1 MTALRQRMIQ
11 DMQIRNLSPRTI
23 ECYTYHVSCFA
34 KHFGRSPDELGPE
47 QVRAYQVYLVQEKK
61 ASWSSFNQA
70 VCALRFLYG
79 TTLGQPW
86 PVVQIPFAQ
95 KPKTLPVVL
104 GPEEVQ
110 RLLPCI
116 RPLKPR
122 VLLTTIYAAGLR
134 LEEATHLKV
143 SDIDSARMLLR
154 VACGKGAKERLV
166 PLSPRLL
173 LELREYWKAVR
184 PSEWL
189 FPGGAWDRPIAP
201 TTVQKSCKR
210 AARAAGIG
218 KHVTPHTLRHSYATG
233 LLEAGVDLLTISRLL
248 GHRSFSTTL
257 IYLHVR
263 RPRMESMVSPLD
275 LLPWEQCP
283 RFAEPP
289 PMSVTPPAA
298 GASPASI
305 TSPASIA
312 PPVTGTP
319 PAAGACSASDM
330 PPAAAVPAT
339 ASPAAGPPASPPRVS
354 AAEVPPQ
361 GLPPAPRR
369 RRRRRR
375 GL

>member
-1 MTALRQRMIQ
+1 MTPLRQRMIQ

-34 KHFGRSPDELGPE
+34 RYFGRSPDQMGPE
-47 QVRAYQVYLVQEKK
+47 EVRAYQVYLVQQKK

-122 VLLTTIYAAGLR
+122 MLLTTIYATGLR
-134 LEEATHLKV
+134 LEEATHLRV
-143 SDIDSARMLLR
+143 GDIDSARMLLR

-173 LELREYWKAVR
+173 AELREYWKQVR
-184 PSEWL
+184 AETWL
-189 FPGGAWDRPIAP
+189 FPGGTLDRPIAP

-210 AARAAGIG
+210 AARQAGMRDEG
-218 KHVTPHTLRHSYATG
+218 
-233 LLEAGVDLLTISRLL
+233 
-248 GHRSFSTTL
+248 
-257 IYLHVR
+257 
-263 RPRMESMVSPLD
+263 
-275 LLPWEQCP
+275 
-283 RFAEPP
+283 
-289 PMSVTPPAA
+289 
-298 GASPASI
+298 
-305 TSPASIA
+305 
-312 PPVTGTP
+312 
-319 PAAGACSASDM
+319 
-330 PPAAAVPAT
+330 
-339 ASPAAGPPASPPRVS
+339 
-354 AAEVPPQ
+354 
-361 GLPPAPRR
+361 
-369 RRRRRR
+369 
-375 GL
+375 